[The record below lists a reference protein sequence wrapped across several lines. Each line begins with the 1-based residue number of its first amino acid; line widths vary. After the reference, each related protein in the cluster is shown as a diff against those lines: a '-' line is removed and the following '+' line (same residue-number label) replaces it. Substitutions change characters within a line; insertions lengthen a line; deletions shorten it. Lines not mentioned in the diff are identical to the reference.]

1 MVPGTGLG
9 NGRNRQKR
17 DWKGSETRL
26 GESSVLKCSLLVDV
40 LLQGGFRLFGLVC
53 FFGRVAI
60 LIWFCFG
67 FSETGS
73 HYVSLGLALLGL
85 ELPK

>member
-1 MVPGTGLG
+1 M
-9 NGRNRQKR
+9 
-17 DWKGSETRL
+17 
-26 GESSVLKCSLLVDV
+26 DV
-40 LLQGGFRLFGLVC
+40 LLQGGFRWFGLVC
-53 FFGRVAI
+53 FFGGVAI

-73 HYVSLGLALLGL
+73 HYVALLGL